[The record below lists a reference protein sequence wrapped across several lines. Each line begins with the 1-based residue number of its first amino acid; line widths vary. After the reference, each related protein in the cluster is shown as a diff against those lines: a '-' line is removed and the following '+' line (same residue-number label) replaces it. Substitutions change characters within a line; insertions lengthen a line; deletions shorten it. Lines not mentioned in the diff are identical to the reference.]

1 MLYFWLFGKYD
12 FSFRNSGERVLEDAS
27 NKLCSVTPNLNSRCC
42 LKHAVW
48 ISKYITVLDLIF
60 HYQENFRDMNFR
72 IVELQ
77 LKKDLI
83 QIITVII
90 MVVVVAVVII
100 MIMVH
105 ITKKHKA
112 YLTSNLNGFLQCHQ
126 DS

>member
-1 MLYFWLFGKYD
+1 
-12 FSFRNSGERVLEDAS
+12 
-27 NKLCSVTPNLNSRCC
+27 
-42 LKHAVW
+42 
-48 ISKYITVLDLIF
+48 
-60 HYQENFRDMNFR
+60 MNFR
-72 IVELQ
+72 IVKLQ

-112 YLTSNLNGFLQCHQ
+112 YLTSNLNGSLQCHQ